1 MMQDSISTEALAR
14 QLAEVGREVRD
25 LLRST
30 AVHGAQIGS
39 DRQVVR
45 TEGGD
50 DVFGVDARA
59 EELLITA
66 LRRRCA
72 ERWPG
77 VLVMEGFDDPIPIG
91 IPLPDAAPTWTYLAD
106 PVDGTRGYLAG
117 SHSAWVLIGAGRSAK
132 VLEDLEVGAAVEIP
146 TLRAGIAM
154 VACADTTGFLS
165 VQEDVLT
172 AESISLQRELI
183 PKADAD
189 LERSFVTVV
198 RLLPGGHAAI
208 GSWADDVL
216 QGLEVYDD
224 MYPCSGGQLMAV
236 ASGAASAVLDPRPF
250 LHPEGFHTHPY
261 DLAAFV
267 VARAAGVIVE
277 ALPPGPLLFPIDTST
292 PVAWAAYANEQ
303 IATQLRDRLPKLP
316 T

>member
-14 QLAEVGREVRD
+14 QLAEVGREVRE

-30 AVHGAQIGS
+30 AVHGAQLDT

-59 EELLITA
+59 EEVLIAA

-77 VLVMEGFDDPIPIG
+77 VLVMEGFDEPIPIG
-91 IPLPDAAPTWTYLAD
+91 TPLPAAAPTWTYLAD

-154 VACADTTGFLS
+154 VACADSTGYLS

-172 AESISLQRELI
+172 AESTSLQRELI

-189 LERSFVTVV
+189 LQRSFVTVV

-250 LHPEGFHTHPY
+250 LHPEGFHTHP
-261 DLAAFV
+261 
-267 VARAAGVIVE
+267 
-277 ALPPGPLLFPIDTST
+277 
-292 PVAWAAYANEQ
+292 
-303 IATQLRDRLPKLP
+303 
-316 T
+316 

>member
-1 MMQDSISTEALAR
+1 MQDSTSTQALAR
-14 QLAEVGREVRD
+14 QLAEVGREVRE

-30 AVHGAQIGS
+30 AVHGTQVEM
-39 DRQVVR
+39 DRRVVR

-50 DVFGVDARA
+50 DVYGVDARA
-59 EELLITA
+59 EEVLIAA
-66 LRRRCA
+66 LNRRCA

-77 VLVMEGFDDPIPIG
+77 TLVMEGFDQPVPIG
-91 IPLPDAAPTWTYLAD
+91 AAPPEGEAVWTYLAD

-117 SHSAWVLIGAGRSAK
+117 LHSGWVLLGAGRSAK

-146 TLRAGIAM
+146 TTRAAVAM
-154 VACADTTGFLS
+154 VACADSSGFLS
-165 VQEDVLT
+165 VQDDLLT
-172 AESISLQRELI
+172 AEHSSVHRELQ
-183 PKADAD
+183 PKTYAD
-189 LERSFVTVV
+189 LQRSFVTVV
-198 RLLPGGHAAI
+198 RLLPGGHGPI
-208 GSWADDVL
+208 GAWADEFL

-236 ASGAASAVLDPRPF
+236 ATGSASAVVDPRPL

-277 ALPPGPLLFPIDTST
+277 ALPPGPLRYPIDTST
-292 PVAWAAYANEQ
+292 PVAWAAYANEE
-303 IATQLRDRLPKLP
+303 IASQLRVRLPKLAL
-316 T
+316 